1 VLFKPSEN
9 EAINDMKHT
18 LKPKITGLI
27 LAGGLGRRMG
37 GQDKGLVDYQ
47 GKPLIEHLLPSLRLQ
62 VDYIVISANR
72 NLTTYQRYNY
82 PVVTDRCGSFAG
94 PLAGIEAGLA
104 YCNEHKLSDWL
115 FCVPCDA
122 LLLADNL
129 VDHLWGHLQQVSP
142 EAKMAI
148 AHDGQRVQPLYA
160 LLHRDCLADLSAYLH
175 AEQHKVMQWM
185 QTQQAVVVDCSK
197 QADSFF
203 NLNHLPNQ

>member
-1 VLFKPSEN
+1 
-9 EAINDMKHT
+9 MKHT
-18 LKPKITGLI
+18 LKPTITGLI

-47 GKPLIEHLLPSLRLQ
+47 GKPLIEHLLPSLCSQ
-62 VDYIVISANR
+62 VDNVVISANR
-72 NLTTYQRYNY
+72 HLTTYQGYHY

-104 YCNEHKLSDWL
+104 YCHEHQLSDWL

-129 VDHLWGHLQQVSP
+129 VNHLWEHLAQAAP
-142 EAKMAI
+142 KTTIAI

-160 LLHRDCLADLSAYLH
+160 LLHRDCLVDLSAYLQ

-185 QTQQAVVVDCSK
+185 QAQQALVVDCSK

-203 NLNHLPNQ
+203 NFNHLPNQ